1 VNKFLQYG
9 LQASLL
15 LAVVVGL
22 AGCANLREALQLQ
35 QGVPA
40 PERVQGMS
48 YLAISQ
54 LGALEDSCLT
64 LSHHYE
70 QEDTL
75 PSEEI
80 AALVF
85 DCEGEIARAQQEL
98 NNRVKEAE
106 AEAISASLQQDYEQF
121 IAQKEEEWRR
131 AEKQRQ
137 AAAALRAQL
146 EEAERLQ
153 EQRENELRERM
164 QATQV
169 QVALKK
175 IEDKPIAHNAGDPSN
190 TTLKEFLACVE
201 LAYPN
206 KGYEVKQNGK
216 QLSIVVKEAKLP
228 RGDLPITVRFSEN
241 SEYWRM
247 THLMVADI
255 EARSDEDR
263 FVLSQ
268 NLTAESCPKEGG
280 LF

>member
-1 VNKFLQYG
+1 VNKFLRYG

-15 LAVVVGL
+15 LAVVGL
-22 AGCANLREALQLQ
+22 AGCANLRDALQLQ

-75 PSEEI
+75 SSEEL
-80 AALVF
+80 AALIF
-85 DCEGEIARAQQEL
+85 DCESVIARAQQAL

-121 IAQKEEEWRR
+121 VAQKEEEWRR

-146 EEAERLQ
+146 AQAELLQ
-153 EQRENELRERM
+153 EQRESELKERM
-164 QATQV
+164 LATQV
-169 QVALKK
+169 QEALKK
-175 IEDKPIAHNAGDPSN
+175 IEDKPIAHNAADPSN

-228 RGDLPITVRFSEN
+228 RGDLPITLRFSEN
-241 SEYWRM
+241 AEYWRM

-255 EARSDEDR
+255 EARSDADR